1 MKIDLIGKFKT
12 FRENSKHV
20 MSVSYKP
27 GMVEFSKTAKIIL
40 FGILGI
46 GLLGFIISLIIG
58 FLTGS
63 SI

>member
-1 MKIDLIGKFKT
+1 MNIFEKLKEFNK
-12 FRENSKHV
+12 NSKHV

-27 GMVEFSKTAKIIL
+27 GKAEFNKTAKIIII
-40 FGILGI
+40 GILGI

-63 SI
+63 SV